1 MSALPFDLASLRPG
15 ENRIPCPHCE
25 RGPRDTALSVR
36 LAPDGHAIWKCHR
49 CGWTGSSGRGTQQP
63 APTLPRKTARP
74 MRALSDHGR
83 RLWDA
88 ARPLTGPAQ
97 AYLESRACRIPPDH
111 GHLRWLPDLRHPS
124 GYAGPALLGL
134 ITDAI
139 TGRAISLHRTWIRT
153 DGRKAAV
160 EPPRLLLKGCAKAG
174 GVIRLWPECQGQPLA
189 IAEGIET
196 ALSLAWAVVPAWAC
210 IDAGNLGALP
220 VLRGVSEL
228 VIAADNDPTGE
239 QAASDCATRWA
250 QTGRTVRIVRASDG
264 HNDINDEARAWAE

>member
-1 MSALPFDLASLRPG
+1 
-15 ENRIPCPHCE
+15 
-25 RGPRDTALSVR
+25 
-36 LAPDGHAIWKCHR
+36 
-49 CGWTGSSGRGTQQP
+49 
-63 APTLPRKTARP
+63 

-228 VIAADNDPTGE
+228 VIAVDADPAGESAATECAARWRAAGRRARLVRPDAGDGDLNDT
-239 QAASDCATRWA
+239 
-250 QTGRTVRIVRASDG
+250 
-264 HNDINDEARAWAE
+264 ARAYAGHE